1 MHVKFRK
8 QHFPRIRTLP
18 RGLLPQP
25 SIWAL
30 PGAVIP
36 QDSSVTIYCKGPP
49 GMLRW
54 QLLREGLVITWYDRI
69 SQGVQGLSMFFIQ
82 PVTYINAGTYYCG
95 YWKEGVW
102 SGLSDPLD
110 LVVTGVYKDT
120 PSLTALPGPNV
131 TLGGNVTLLCQASQ
145 YYHVFNLSKDG
156 RNASPQDF
164 LRQDHKNFL
173 ISPVTLAHG
182 GTYRCYGS
190 SKSFPHRWSLPS
202 NPVKLLVTDPS
213 APENGYLPIVIGIL
227 AIVVLLLLSLLF
239 LIFRCWHQVKHGN
252 TDGETKN
259 QVKCKSTNSVMDFQ
273 EENQYD
279 VLQDIQPEKDRQMDI
294 QAPIEEDPQEVT
306 YAQLHQETLR
316 GSVDTQFS
324 HTHKDSSDQRCV
336 YATLTLS

>member
-1 MHVKFRK
+1 MSPGLIFLLGLVFCLEQRIWA
-8 QHFPRIRTLP
+8 QH
-18 RGLLPQP
+18 GLLPQP

-54 QLLREGLVITWYDRI
+54 WLLREGLVITWYDSI
-69 SQGVQGLSMFFIQ
+69 SQGVQGLPMFFIQ
-82 PVTYINAGTYYCG
+82 AVTYINAGIYYCG

-102 SGLSDPLD
+102 SGRSDPLD

-145 YYHVFNLSKDG
+145 YYHVFNLFKDG

-164 LRQDHKNFL
+164 LRQDHKTFL

-202 NPVKLLVTDPS
+202 NPVKLLVT
-213 APENGYLPIVIGIL
+213 
-227 AIVVLLLLSLLF
+227 
-239 LIFRCWHQVKHGN
+239 GN
-252 TDGETKN
+252 IDGETKN

-273 EENQYD
+273 EENQCD
-279 VLQDIQPEKDRQMDI
+279 VLEDIQPEKDRQVDI

>member
-1 MHVKFRK
+1 
-8 QHFPRIRTLP
+8 
-18 RGLLPQP
+18 
-25 SIWAL
+25 
-30 PGAVIP
+30 
-36 QDSSVTIYCKGPP
+36 
-49 GMLRW
+49 
-54 QLLREGLVITWYDRI
+54 
-69 SQGVQGLSMFFIQ
+69 MFFIQ
-82 PVTYINAGTYYCG
+82 PVTYINAGIYYCE

-102 SGLSDPLD
+102 SGRSDPLD

-131 TLGGNVTLLCQASQ
+131 TLGGNVTLSCQASQ
-145 YYHVFNLSKDG
+145 YYHVYNLSKDG

-164 LRQDHKNFL
+164 LHQDHKTFL

-182 GTYRCYGS
+182 
-190 SKSFPHRWSLPS
+190 
-202 NPVKLLVTDPS
+202 DPS

-227 AIVVLLLLSLLF
+227 AIVVCLLLSLLF

-252 TDGETKN
+252 IDGETKN
-259 QVKCKSTNSVMDFQ
+259 QVKCKSTNPVMDFQ
-273 EENQYD
+273 EESQRD
-279 VLQDIQPEKDRQMDI
+279 VLEDIQLEKDRQMDI

-324 HTHKDSSDQRCV
+324 HTHKDSSDQCCV